1 MAVHRTP
8 ALILR
13 HTTDREHDRLISVLT
28 PTRGLL
34 RLRARGTKKSAS
46 KLGGA
51 IEPVAE
57 VDLQYA
63 DGRVFGQVTGCVVKN
78 RFLMIRSDLISLVN
92 AQWLCELVE
101 GLTKPEQDDR
111 TLYGWLVS
119 ELTAMESEISEPAG
133 RRWAGLYRRAWKL
146 IKHQGFL
153 PTTETCAIC
162 HQPLD
167 GQRKYLPA
175 SGFVHP
181 AETKS
186 GWPLS
191 ASTMDYLNNAPESR
205 DIRQIFRELSP
216 LIEQLTNQ
224 VIEKPL
230 KSSSVLRAVMRGSRL
245 SSGTQSIKI

>member
-8 ALILR
+8 AIILR
-13 HTTDREHDRLISVLT
+13 HTTDREHDRLLSVLT

-51 IEPVAE
+51 LEPVAE

-63 DGRVFGQVTGCVVKN
+63 DGRVFGQITGSVVKN
-78 RFLMIRSDLISLVN
+78 RFPKIRADLVSLVN

-101 GLTKPEQDDR
+101 TLTKPEQDDR
-111 TLYGWLVS
+111 TLYGWLVA
-119 ELTAMESEISEPAG
+119 ELTAMETEIAEPAG
-133 RRWAGLYRRAWKL
+133 RRWAALYRRAWQV

-153 PTTETCAIC
+153 PTTDVCAIC
-162 HQPLD
+162 HQPLTAP
-167 GQRKYLPA
+167 RKYWPA
-175 SGFVHP
+175 AGFIHP
-181 AETKS
+181 AEAPD
-186 GWPLS
+186 GWSLS
-191 ASTMDYLNNAPESR
+191 ATTLEYLNNSSATG

-216 LIEQLTNQ
+216 LIEQLINH

-230 KSSSVLRAVMRGSRL
+230 KSGQVLRAVMRQSRL
-245 SSGTQSIKI
+245 SSGA